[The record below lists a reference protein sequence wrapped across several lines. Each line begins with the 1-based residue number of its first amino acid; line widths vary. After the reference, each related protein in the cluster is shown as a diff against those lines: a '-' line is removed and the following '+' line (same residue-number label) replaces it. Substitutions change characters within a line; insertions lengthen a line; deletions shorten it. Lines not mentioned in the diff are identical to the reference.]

1 MAYDLEKYRDK
12 REKVLGVRKR
22 GISFG
27 TLAMIVSLTIIVGL
41 GLVVIPKSI
50 AYFHARHL
58 DDAIY
63 KLQND
68 MAWSHDTLSKIRGL
82 EGIKEVAADG
92 NGSRIVVTF
101 DRSVM
106 DTAKLASFYKQN
118 GLSVVLLNKVS
129 HSQRTQLMKKEAER
143 EAL

>member
-1 MAYDLEKYRDK
+1 MGYDFEKYREK

-27 TLAMIVSLTIIVGL
+27 TLAMIVSLTIVVGL
-41 GLVVIPKSI
+41 GLVVIPGSI

-63 KLQND
+63 KLQNGR
-68 MAWSHDTLSKIRGL
+68 AWSHATLSAIRGL

-92 NGSRIVVTF
+92 NGSRIVITF
-101 DRSVM
+101 DRSVI
-106 DTAKLASFYKQN
+106 DTVKLASFYKQN
-118 GLSVVLLNKVS
+118 GLSAVLLNKVS
-129 HSQRTQLMKKEAER
+129 HSQRMQLMKKEAEF

>member
-1 MAYDLEKYRDK
+1 MGYDLEKYRDK
-12 REKVLGVRKR
+12 REKVLGVKKR

-27 TLAMIVSLTIIVGL
+27 TLAMIVSITIVVGL
-41 GLVVIPKSI
+41 GFVVIPKSV
-50 AYFHARHL
+50 AYFHMRHL

-63 KLQND
+63 KLQGNVE
-68 MAWSHDTLSKIRGL
+68 WPHNIIEQTRTLVGVKDVTSD
-82 EGIKEVAADG
+82 A

-101 DRSVM
+101 NRSLT
-106 DTAKLASFYKQN
+106 DTSKLNSFYKQM

-129 HSQRTQLMKKEAER
+129 HSHRLHTLKEEAKF